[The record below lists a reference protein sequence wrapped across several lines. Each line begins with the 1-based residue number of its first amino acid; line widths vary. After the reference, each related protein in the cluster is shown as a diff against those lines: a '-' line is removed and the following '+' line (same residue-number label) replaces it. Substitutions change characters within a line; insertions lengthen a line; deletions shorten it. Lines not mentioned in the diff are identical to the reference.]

1 MPPNEQDTHTTP
13 EELSQYYA
21 SELSDDQAER
31 LEDHLA
37 ACDHCMDLAATLQN
51 FGALWDGWTAK
62 AHGEALTSERVM
74 ALDRIRI
81 ALERAARRPAA
92 FGGRLANWLQ
102 RLPRLPLSEILET
115 AWRPG
120 SAELEPVAIL
130 THGEARP
137 RDTVTVHLSR
147 EQWLASVSM
156 PPDGWLDVVISG
168 VAGQQPAPLAI
179 LTSASGESSP
189 LLRQAVWNESASAW
203 VAVLSG
209 IPAGDYL
216 VAIEP

>member
-1 MPPNEQDTHTTP
+1 MNRTHTGRPRSCRSITP
-13 EELSQYYA
+13 ANSPTNKRI
-21 SELSDDQAER
+21 R

-37 ACDHCMDLAATLQN
+37 ACGRCLDLAATVQN

-62 AHGEALTSERVM
+62 AHGEALTSERAM

-102 RLPRLPLSEILET
+102 RLPRLPLSGILET
-115 AWRPG
+115 AWRPV
-120 SAELEPVAIL
+120 SAAFDPVAIL

-137 RDTVTVHLSR
+137 RDAVTVHLSR

-168 VAGQQPAPLAI
+168 VSQQPAPLAI
-179 LTSASGESSP
+179 LTAASGEGSP
-189 LLRQAVWNESASAW
+189 LVRQAVWNESTSAW

-209 IPAGDYL
+209 IPSGDYL